1 VQWNGSDRNTLMPLI
16 ENEKIKPFRLVKY
29 FTIISLLVIF
39 VGALVL
45 SFFNIHWARAMQL
58 KKSEEYALVLVE
70 NLNHQVFLQFIIPI
84 VLKFGKIE
92 LSNPDQFERMDTIVR
107 STLHSFKVDMV
118 NIYDTNNTIS
128 YSFDKQLIGRR
139 NMGGTGYEYAIT
151 GTPTSTLVQRGNFWE
166 IPMGFPKES
175 RLTTFAPIRAERQ
188 FLRISG
194 PVLGVVEI
202 VQDISEDY
210 QTILHFQLLV
220 IATCIVVMSI
230 LIGVLVI
237 VVQRGEAIIQQRTQE
252 QLSLK
257 EKLAQSERLSS
268 LGGMVAGI
276 SHEIRNPLGII
287 RSSAELLKKKVA
299 QFDPSNSIPD
309 IIVEESSRLN
319 LIITDFLNFA
329 KPRYPNRAACQ
340 LEDILEKNIVFIAPQ
355 IQDQGYIIVKDFA
368 HDLPEIQADSDMLYQ
383 AFLNIFM
390 NAIQAMPKGGKI
402 LVSIESADSIV
413 NICIEDEGPGVP
425 EELLERIWD
434 PFFTTKEKGTGL
446 GLGIVKNI
454 IESHNGSIRV
464 ENRKEG
470 LGVRV
475 IIELPMPANDESTDQ

>member
-1 VQWNGSDRNTLMPLI
+1 MPLT
-16 ENEKIKPFRLVKY
+16 ETDKIKPFRLVKY
-29 FTIISLLVIF
+29 FTIISLMAIF
-39 VGALVL
+39 IGALVL
-45 SFFNIHWARAMQL
+45 SFLNIHWARAMQL

-70 NLNHQVFLQFIIPI
+70 NLNHQVFLQFIIPV

-128 YSFDKQLIGRR
+128 YSFDKQMIGRK
-139 NMGGTGYEYAIT
+139 NMGGTGYEYAIS
-151 GTPTSTLVQRGNFWE
+151 GIPTSTLVQRGNFWE
-166 IPMGFPKES
+166 IPMGFTKES

-202 VQDISEDY
+202 AQDISEDY
-210 QTILHFQLLV
+210 QTILRFQLLV
-220 IATCIVVMSI
+220 IATCVVVMSI
-230 LIGVLVI
+230 LIGVLI
-237 VVQRGEAIIQQRTQE
+237 YVVQRGEAIIQQRTQE

-329 KPRYPNRAACQ
+329 KPRLPHRTPCR
-340 LEDILEKNIVFIAPQ
+340 LEDILEKNIVFITPQ
-355 IQDQGYIIVKDFA
+355 IQDHGYIIAKHFA
-368 HDLPEIQADSDMLYQ
+368 HRLPEIQADSDMLYQ
-383 AFLNIFM
+383 AFLNILM
-390 NAIQAMPKGGKI
+390 NSIQAMPEGGKI
-402 LVSIESADSIV
+402 QVSIQSTSHIV
-413 NICIEDEGPGVP
+413 MVCIEDEGPGVP
-425 EELLERIWD
+425 EDLIERIWD

-454 IESHNGSIRV
+454 IESHNGVIRV
-464 ENRKEG
+464 ENRKEET
-470 LGVRV
+470 GVRM
-475 IIELPMPANDESTDQ
+475 IIELPITDKDKTAVQ

>member
-1 VQWNGSDRNTLMPLI
+1 MALT
-16 ENEKIKPFRLVKY
+16 ETEKIKPFRLVKF

-39 VGALVL
+39 IGALVL
-45 SFFNIHWARAMQL
+45 SFLNIHWARAMQL
-58 KKSEEYALVLVE
+58 KKSEEYALVLIE
-70 NLNHQVFLQFIIPI
+70 NLNHQVFLQFIIPV

-118 NIYDTNNTIS
+118 TIYDTNNTIS
-128 YSFDKQLIGRR
+128 YSFDKQLVGRK
-139 NMGGTGYEYAIT
+139 NMGGTGFEYALS

-175 RLTTFAPIRAERQ
+175 RLITFAPIRAERQ

-210 QTILHFQLLV
+210 QTILSFQLLV
-220 IATCIVVMSI
+220 IATCTAVMSI
-230 LIGVLVI
+230 LIGVLI
-237 VVQRGEAIIQQRTQE
+237 YVVQRGEAIIQQRTRE

-329 KPRYPNRAACQ
+329 KPRPPHRTACH
-340 LEDILEKNIVFIAPQ
+340 LEDILEKNIVYITPQ
-355 IQDQGYIIVKDFA
+355 IQDQGYIIVKNFA
-368 HDLPEIQADSDMLYQ
+368 NHLPEIQADSDMLYQ

-390 NAIQAMPKGGKI
+390 NAIQAMPEGGKI
-402 LVSIESADSIV
+402 QVSIQSADHIITV
-413 NICIEDEGPGVP
+413 CIEDEGSGVP
-425 EELLERIWD
+425 EDLLERIWD

-464 ENRKEG
+464 ENLKEG
-470 LGVRV
+470 PGVRV
-475 IIELPMPANDESTDQ
+475 IIELPVTNNGELTDP

>member
-1 VQWNGSDRNTLMPLI
+1 MPLI

-220 IATCIVVMSI
+220 IVTCIVVMSI

-329 KPRYPNRAACQ
+329 KPRYPHNAACQ

-368 HDLPEIQADSDMLYQ
+368 HHLPEIQADSDMLYQ

-402 LVSIESADSIV
+402 LVSIDSADSIV

-475 IIELPMPANDESTDQ
+475 VIELPMPTNDESTDQ

>member
-1 VQWNGSDRNTLMPLI
+1 MPLT
-16 ENEKIKPFRLVKY
+16 ETDKRKPFRLVKY

-39 VGALVL
+39 IGALVL
-45 SFFNIHWARAMQL
+45 SFLNIHWARAMQL

-70 NLNHQVFLQFIIPI
+70 NLNHQIFLQFIIPV

-118 NIYDTNNTIS
+118 TIYDTNNTIS
-128 YSFDKQLIGRR
+128 YSFDKELIGRK
-139 NMGGTGYEYAIT
+139 NMGGTGYEYAIS
-151 GTPTSTLVQRGNFWE
+151 GTPVSTLVQRGNFLE
-166 IPMGFPKES
+166 IPLGFPKES

-210 QTILHFQLLV
+210 QTILRFQLLV

-230 LIGVLVI
+230 LIGVLI
-237 VVQRGEAIIQQRTQE
+237 YVVQRGEAIIQQRTLE

-287 RSSAELLKKKVA
+287 RSSAELLKKKIA
-299 QFDPSNSIPD
+299 QVDPSNAIPD
-309 IIVEESSRLN
+309 IIVEESNRLN

-329 KPRYPNRAACQ
+329 KPRLPQLAACRI
-340 LEDILEKNIVFIAPQ
+340 EDLLEKNIVFIAPQ
-355 IQDQGYIIVKDFA
+355 IQDQGYIIVKHFA
-368 HDLPEIQADSDMLYQ
+368 NHLPEIQVDSDMLYQ

-390 NAIQAMPKGGKI
+390 NAIQAMPDGGKI
-402 LVSIESADSIV
+402 QVSIQSDSRILTV
-413 NICIEDEGPGVP
+413 CIEDEGPGVP
-425 EELLERIWD
+425 EDLLEKIWD

-464 ENRKEG
+464 ENRKEVS
-470 LGVRV
+470 GVRV
-475 IIELPMPANDESTDQ
+475 IIELPITTNGESAIP

>member
-1 VQWNGSDRNTLMPLI
+1 MALK
-16 ENEKIKPFRLVKY
+16 ENDKTKPFRLVKF
-29 FTIISLLVIF
+29 FTVISLLVIF
-39 VGALVL
+39 IGALVL
-45 SFFNIHWARAMQL
+45 SFLNIHWARAMQL

-70 NLNHQVFLQFIIPI
+70 NLNHQVFLQFIIPV

-128 YSFDKQLIGRR
+128 YSFDKQLIGRK
-139 NMGGTGYEYAIT
+139 NMGGTGYEYAIS
-151 GTPTSTLVQRGNFWE
+151 GIPTSTLVQRGNYWE
-166 IPMGFPKES
+166 IPMGFTKES

-210 QTILHFQLLV
+210 QTILRFQLLV
-220 IATCIVVMSI
+220 IATCIAVMSI
-230 LIGVLVI
+230 LIGVLI
-237 VVQRGEAIIQQRTQE
+237 YVVQRGEAIIQQRTQE

-299 QFDPSNSIPD
+299 QFDPANSIPD

-319 LIITDFLNFA
+319 LIITDFLDFA
-329 KPRYPNRAACQ
+329 KPRPPHRTTCR
-340 LEDILEKNIVFIAPQ
+340 LENILEKNIVFITPQ
-355 IQDQGYIIVKDFA
+355 IQDLGYVIIKNFDN
-368 HDLPEIQADSDMLYQ
+368 HLPEILADSDMLYQ
-383 AFLNIFM
+383 AFLNILM
-390 NAIQAMPKGGKI
+390 NAIQAMPDGGKI
-402 LVSIESADSIV
+402 QVSIQSANSIV
-413 NICIEDEGPGVP
+413 TVCIDDEGSGVP
-425 EELLERIWD
+425 EDLLEKIWD

-454 IESHNGSIRV
+454 IESHDGCIRA

-470 LGVRV
+470 PGVRV
-475 IIELPMPANDESTDQ
+475 TIELPIANNGELAI

>member
-1 VQWNGSDRNTLMPLI
+1 MALTESD
-16 ENEKIKPFRLVKY
+16 KIKPFRLVKF
-29 FTIISLLVIF
+29 FTVISLLVIF
-39 VGALVL
+39 IGALVL
-45 SFFNIHWARAMQL
+45 SFLNIHWARSMQL

-70 NLNHQVFLQFIIPI
+70 NLNHQIFLQFIIPV

-118 NIYDTNNTIS
+118 TIYDTNNTIS
-128 YSFDKQLIGRR
+128 YSFDKQLVGRK
-139 NMGGTGYEYAIT
+139 NMGGTGFEYALS

-166 IPMGFPKES
+166 IPLGFPKES
-175 RLTTFAPIRAERQ
+175 RLITFAPIRAERQ

-210 QTILHFQLLV
+210 QTILSFQLLV
-220 IATCIVVMSI
+220 IATSIAVMSI
-230 LIGVLVI
+230 LIGVLI
-237 VVQRGEAIIQQRTQE
+237 YVVQRGEAIIHQRTLE

-329 KPRYPNRAACQ
+329 KPRPPHRTACR
-340 LEDILEKNIVFIAPQ
+340 LEDILEKNIVFITPQ
-355 IQDQGYIIVKDFA
+355 IQDQGYIIVKNFA
-368 HDLPEIQADSDMLYQ
+368 HHLPEIQADSDMLYQ

-390 NAIQAMPKGGKI
+390 NAIQAMPEGGKI
-402 LVSIESADSIV
+402 QVSIQSTGSIV
-413 NICIEDEGPGVP
+413 TVCIEDEGSGVP
-425 EELLERIWD
+425 QDLRERIWD

-454 IESHNGSIRV
+454 IESHNGIIRI
-464 ENRKEG
+464 ECRKEG
-470 LGVRV
+470 PGSRV
-475 IIELPMPANDESTDQ
+475 IIELPVTNNSESTDQ

>member
-1 VQWNGSDRNTLMPLI
+1 MALT
-16 ENEKIKPFRLVKY
+16 ETEKIKPFRLVKF

-39 VGALVL
+39 IGALVL
-45 SFFNIHWARAMQL
+45 SFLNIHWARAMQL
-58 KKSEEYALVLVE
+58 KKSEEYALVLIE
-70 NLNHQVFLQFIIPI
+70 NLNHQVFLQFIIPV

-118 NIYDTNNTIS
+118 TIYDTNNTIS
-128 YSFDKQLIGRR
+128 YSFDKQLVGRK
-139 NMGGTGYEYAIT
+139 NMGGTGFEYALS

-175 RLTTFAPIRAERQ
+175 RLITFAPIRAERQ

-210 QTILHFQLLV
+210 QTILSFQLLV
-220 IATCIVVMSI
+220 IATCTAVMSI
-230 LIGVLVI
+230 LIGVLI
-237 VVQRGEAIIQQRTQE
+237 YVVQRGEAIIQQRTRE

-299 QFDPSNSIPD
+299 KFDPSNSIPD

-329 KPRYPNRAACQ
+329 KPRPPHRTACH
-340 LEDILEKNIVFIAPQ
+340 LENILEKNIVYITPQ
-355 IQDQGYIIVKDFA
+355 IQDQGYIIVKNFA
-368 HDLPEIQADSDMLYQ
+368 NYLPEIQADSDMLYQ

-390 NAIQAMPKGGKI
+390 NAIQAMPEGGKI
-402 LVSIESADSIV
+402 QVSIQSADHIITV
-413 NICIEDEGPGVP
+413 CIEDEGSGVP
-425 EELLERIWD
+425 EDLLERIWD

-464 ENRKEG
+464 ENLKEG
-470 LGVRV
+470 PGVRV
-475 IIELPMPANDESTDQ
+475 IIELPVTNNSELTDS

>member
-1 VQWNGSDRNTLMPLI
+1 MPLT
-16 ENEKIKPFRLVKY
+16 ETDKRKPFRLVKY

-39 VGALVL
+39 IGALVL
-45 SFFNIHWARAMQL
+45 SFLNIHWARAMQL

-70 NLNHQVFLQFIIPI
+70 NLNHQIFLQFIIPV

-118 NIYDTNNTIS
+118 TIYDTNNTIS
-128 YSFDKQLIGRR
+128 YSFDKQLIGRK
-139 NMGGTGYEYAIT
+139 NMGGTGYEYAIS
-151 GTPTSTLVQRGNFWE
+151 GTPVSTLVQRGNFFE
-166 IPMGFPKES
+166 IPLGFPKES

-210 QTILHFQLLV
+210 QTILRFQLLV
-220 IATCIVVMSI
+220 IATCVVVMSI
-230 LIGVLVI
+230 LIGVLI
-237 VVQRGEAIIQQRTQE
+237 YVVQRGEAIIQQRTLE

-287 RSSAELLKKKVA
+287 RSSAELLKKKIA
-299 QFDPSNSIPD
+299 QVDPSNAIPD
-309 IIVEESSRLN
+309 IIVEESNRLN

-329 KPRYPNRAACQ
+329 KPRLPQLAACRI
-340 LEDILEKNIVFIAPQ
+340 EDLLEKNIVFIAPQ
-355 IQDQGYIIVKDFA
+355 IQDQGYIIVKHFA
-368 HDLPEIQADSDMLYQ
+368 NHLPEIQVDSDMLYQ

-390 NAIQAMPKGGKI
+390 NAIQAMPDGGKI
-402 LVSIESADSIV
+402 QVSIQSDSRILTV
-413 NICIEDEGPGVP
+413 CIIDEGPGVP
-425 EELLERIWD
+425 EDLLEKIWD

-470 LGVRV
+470 SGVRV
-475 IIELPMPANDESTDQ
+475 IIELPITTNGESAIP

>member
-1 VQWNGSDRNTLMPLI
+1 MAQT
-16 ENEKIKPFRLVKY
+16 ENDKIKPFRLVKF

-39 VGALVL
+39 IGALVL
-45 SFFNIHWARAMQL
+45 SFLNIHWARALQL

-70 NLNHQVFLQFIIPI
+70 NLNHQVFLQFIIPV

-128 YSFDKQLIGRR
+128 YSFDKQLIGRK
-139 NMGGTGYEYAIT
+139 NMGGTGYEYAIS
-151 GTPTSTLVQRGNFWE
+151 GTPTSTLVQRGNSWE
-166 IPMGFPKES
+166 IPLGFPKES

-210 QTILHFQLLV
+210 LTILRFQLLV

-230 LIGVLVI
+230 LIGVLI
-237 VVQRGEAIIQQRTQE
+237 YVVQRGEAIIQQRTQE

-257 EKLAQSERLSS
+257 EKLAQSERMSS
-268 LGGMVAGI
+268 LGGMIAGI

-329 KPRYPNRAACQ
+329 KPRPPHRTACR
-340 LEDILEKNIVFIAPQ
+340 LEDILEKNIVFITPQ
-355 IQDQGYIIVKDFA
+355 IQDQGYTIIKDFA
-368 HDLPEIQADSDMLYQ
+368 HYLPEIQADSDMLYQ

-390 NAIQAMPKGGKI
+390 NAIQAMPDGGKI
-402 LVSIESADSIV
+402 QVIIQAAVNIV
-413 NICIEDEGPGVP
+413 TICIEDEGPGVS
-425 EELLERIWD
+425 EDLLEKIWD

-454 IESHNGSIRV
+454 IESHDGRIRI

-475 IIELPMPANDESTDQ
+475 IIELPIAVNEDMAVQ

>member
-1 VQWNGSDRNTLMPLI
+1 MTLT
-16 ENEKIKPFRLVKY
+16 ETDKIKPFRLVKF

-39 VGALVL
+39 IGALVL
-45 SFFNIHWARAMQL
+45 SFLNIHWARSMQL

-70 NLNHQVFLQFIIPI
+70 NLNHQIFLQFIIPV

-118 NIYDTNNTIS
+118 TIYDTNNTIS
-128 YSFDKQLIGRR
+128 YSFDKQLVGRK
-139 NMGGTGYEYAIT
+139 NMGGTGFEYALS

-210 QTILHFQLLV
+210 QTILSFQLLV
-220 IATCIVVMSI
+220 IATSTAVMSI
-230 LIGVLVI
+230 LIGVLI
-237 VVQRGEAIIQQRTQE
+237 YVVQRGEAIIQQRTQE

-329 KPRYPNRAACQ
+329 KPRPPHRAACR
-340 LEDILEKNIVFIAPQ
+340 LEDILEKNIVFITPQ
-355 IQDQGYIIVKDFA
+355 IQDQGYIIVKNFD
-368 HDLPEIQADSDMLYQ
+368 HHLPEIQADSDMLYQ

-390 NAIQAMPKGGKI
+390 NAIQAMPEGGKI
-402 LVSIESADSIV
+402 QVSIQSADRIITV
-413 NICIEDEGPGVP
+413 CIEDEGSGVP
-425 EELLERIWD
+425 DDLLERVWD

-464 ENRKEG
+464 KNRKEG
-470 LGVRV
+470 PGVRV
-475 IIELPMPANDESTDQ
+475 IIELPITNNGESADP

>member
-1 VQWNGSDRNTLMPLI
+1 
-16 ENEKIKPFRLVKY
+16 
-29 FTIISLLVIF
+29 LVIF
-39 VGALVL
+39 IGALVL
-45 SFFNIHWARAMQL
+45 SFLNIHWARAMQL

-70 NLNHQVFLQFIIPI
+70 NLNHQVFLQFIIPV

-118 NIYDTNNTIS
+118 TIYDTNNTIS
-128 YSFDKQLIGRR
+128 YSFDKQLVGRK
-139 NMGGTGYEYAIT
+139 NMGGTGFEYALS

-210 QTILHFQLLV
+210 QTILSFQLLV
-220 IATCIVVMSI
+220 IATCTAVMSI
-230 LIGVLVI
+230 LIGVLI
-237 VVQRGEAIIQQRTQE
+237 YVVQRGEAIIQQRTLE

-299 QFDPSNSIPD
+299 QFDPSNTIPD

-329 KPRYPNRAACQ
+329 KPRPLHCTTCR
-340 LEDILEKNIVFIAPQ
+340 LEDILDKNINFITPQ
-355 IQDQGYIIVKDFA
+355 IQDQGYIIVKNFA
-368 HDLPEIQADSDMLYQ
+368 LHLPEIQVDSDMLYQ

-390 NAIQAMPKGGKI
+390 NAIQAMPEGGKI
-402 LVSIESADSIV
+402 QVSIQSTGTTITV
-413 NICIEDEGPGVP
+413 CIEDEGSGVK
-425 EELLERIWD
+425 EDLLERIWD

-454 IESHNGSIRV
+454 IESHNGGIRV
-464 ENRKEG
+464 ENRKED

-475 IIELPMPANDESTDQ
+475 IIELPVMNNSNSSI

>member
-1 VQWNGSDRNTLMPLI
+1 
-16 ENEKIKPFRLVKY
+16 
-29 FTIISLLVIF
+29 
-39 VGALVL
+39 
-45 SFFNIHWARAMQL
+45 MQL

-70 NLNHQVFLQFIIPI
+70 NLNHQVFLQFIIPV

-128 YSFDKQLIGRR
+128 YSFDKQMIGRK
-139 NMGGTGYEYAIT
+139 NMGGTGYEYAIS

-166 IPMGFPKES
+166 IPMGFTKES

-202 VQDISEDY
+202 AQDISEDY
-210 QTILHFQLLV
+210 QTILRFQLLV
-220 IATCIVVMSI
+220 IATCVVVMSI
-230 LIGVLVI
+230 LIGVLI
-237 VVQRGEAIIQQRTQE
+237 YVVQRGEAIIQQRTQE

-329 KPRYPNRAACQ
+329 KPRLPHRTACR
-340 LEDILEKNIVFIAPQ
+340 LEDILEKNIVFITPQ
-355 IQDQGYIIVKDFA
+355 IQDQGYIIAKHFA
-368 HDLPEIQADSDMLYQ
+368 HRLPEIQADSDMLYQ
-383 AFLNIFM
+383 AFLNILM
-390 NAIQAMPKGGKI
+390 NSIQAMPEGGKI
-402 LVSIESADSIV
+402 QVSIQSTSHIV
-413 NICIEDEGPGVP
+413 MVCIEDEGPGVP
-425 EELLERIWD
+425 EELIERIWD

-454 IESHNGSIRV
+454 IESHNGVIRV
-464 ENRKEG
+464 ENRKEET
-470 LGVRV
+470 GVRM
-475 IIELPMPANDESTDQ
+475 IIELPITDNDKSAVQ

>member
-1 VQWNGSDRNTLMPLI
+1 MIPSEHD
-16 ENEKIKPFRLVKY
+16 KIKPFRLVKF

-39 VGALVL
+39 FGALVL
-45 SFFNIHWARAMQL
+45 SFLNIHWARSLQL

-70 NLNHQVFLQFIIPI
+70 NLNHQVFLQFIIPV

-128 YSFDKQLIGRR
+128 YSFDKQLIGRK

-210 QTILHFQLLV
+210 HTILRFQLLV
-220 IATCIVVMSI
+220 IATCIAVMSI
-230 LIGVLVI
+230 LIGVLI
-237 VVQRGEAIIQQRTQE
+237 YVVQRGEAIIQQRTQE

-268 LGGMVAGI
+268 LGEMIAGI

-329 KPRYPNRAACQ
+329 KPRLPYRTTCR
-340 LEDILEKNIVFIAPQ
+340 LDDILEKNIVYISPQ
-355 IQDQGYIIVKDFA
+355 IQDQGYIIIKDFA
-368 HDLPEIQADSDMLYQ
+368 PYLPDVQADPDMLYQ
-383 AFLNIFM
+383 AFLNLFM
-390 NAIQAMPKGGKI
+390 NAIQAMPDGGKI
-402 LVSIESADSIV
+402 LVGIQAAV
-413 NICIEDEGPGVP
+413 NIITIHIEDDGPGVP
-425 EELLERIWD
+425 EDLLEKIWD

-446 GLGIVKNI
+446 GLGIVRNI
-454 IESHNGSIRV
+454 IESHNGRIRI

-470 LGVRV
+470 TGIRV
-475 IIELPMPANDESTDQ
+475 VVELPITHSDETDSP

>member
-1 VQWNGSDRNTLMPLI
+1 MPLI
-16 ENEKIKPFRLVKY
+16 EKEKIKPFRLVKY
-29 FTIISLLVIF
+29 FTIISLVVIF
-39 VGALVL
+39 IGAFVL
-45 SFFNIHWARAMQL
+45 SFLNIHWARAMQL

-70 NLNHQVFLQFIIPI
+70 NLNHQVFLQFIIPV

-107 STLHSFKVDMV
+107 STLHSFKVEMV

-128 YSFDKQLIGRR
+128 YSFDKQLVGRK
-139 NMGGTGYEYAIT
+139 NMGGTGYEYAIS

-166 IPMGFPKES
+166 IPLGFPKES

-210 QTILHFQLLV
+210 QTILSFQLLV
-220 IATCIVVMSI
+220 IATCIAVMSI
-230 LIGVLVI
+230 LSGVLI
-237 VVQRGEAIIQQRTQE
+237 YVVQRGEAIIQQRTQE

-299 QFDPSNSIPD
+299 QFDPTNSIPD

-329 KPRYPNRAACQ
+329 KPRPPHRLACQ
-340 LEDILEKNIVFIAPQ
+340 LEDILEKNINFITPQ
-355 IQDQGYIIVKDFA
+355 IQDQGYIIVKNFS
-368 HDLPEIQADSDMLYQ
+368 HHLPEIQADSDMLYQ

-390 NAIQAMPKGGKI
+390 NAIQAMPDGGKI
-402 LVSIESADSIV
+402 WVGIQSDSRIV
-413 NICIEDEGPGVP
+413 TVCIEDEGPGVP
-425 EELLERIWD
+425 EDLLERIWD

-454 IESHNGSIRV
+454 IESHSGGIRV
-464 ENRKEG
+464 ENREEVP
-470 LGVRV
+470 GVRV
-475 IIELPMPANDESTDQ
+475 IIELPITTHDESADQ

>member
-1 VQWNGSDRNTLMPLI
+1 
-16 ENEKIKPFRLVKY
+16 
-29 FTIISLLVIF
+29 
-39 VGALVL
+39 
-45 SFFNIHWARAMQL
+45 
-58 KKSEEYALVLVE
+58 
-70 NLNHQVFLQFIIPI
+70 
-84 VLKFGKIE
+84 
-92 LSNPDQFERMDTIVR
+92 
-107 STLHSFKVDMV
+107 
-118 NIYDTNNTIS
+118 
-128 YSFDKQLIGRR
+128 
-139 NMGGTGYEYAIT
+139 
-151 GTPTSTLVQRGNFWE
+151 
-166 IPMGFPKES
+166 
-175 RLTTFAPIRAERQ
+175 
-188 FLRISG
+188 
-194 PVLGVVEI
+194 
-202 VQDISEDY
+202 
-210 QTILHFQLLV
+210 
-220 IATCIVVMSI
+220 
-230 LIGVLVI
+230 
-237 VVQRGEAIIQQRTQE
+237 
-252 QLSLK
+252 
-257 EKLAQSERLSS
+257 
-268 LGGMVAGI
+268 
-276 SHEIRNPLGII
+276 LGII

-329 KPRYPNRAACQ
+329 KPRYPHHAACQ

-368 HDLPEIQADSDMLYQ
+368 HHLPEIQADSDMLYQ

-454 IESHNGSIRV
+454 IESHNGRIRV

>member
-1 VQWNGSDRNTLMPLI
+1 MPLI
-16 ENEKIKPFRLVKY
+16 GNENIKPFRLVKY
-29 FTIISLLVIF
+29 FTIISLVVIF
-39 VGALVL
+39 IGALVL
-45 SFFNIHWARAMQL
+45 SFLNIHWARAMQL

-70 NLNHQVFLQFIIPI
+70 NLNHQVFLQFIIPV

-107 STLHSFKVDMV
+107 STLHSFKVEMV
-118 NIYDTNNTIS
+118 TIYDTNNTVS
-128 YSFDKQLIGRR
+128 YSFDKQLVGRK
-139 NMGGTGYEYAIT
+139 NMGGTGFEYALS

-175 RLTTFAPIRAERQ
+175 RLITLAPIRAERQ

-210 QTILHFQLLV
+210 QTILSFQLLV
-220 IATCIVVMSI
+220 IFTSTAVMSI
-230 LIGVLVI
+230 LIGVLI
-237 VVQRGEAIIQQRTQE
+237 YVVQRGEAIIQQRTQE
-252 QLSLK
+252 KLSLK

-287 RSSAELLKKKVA
+287 RSSAELLKKKLA

-329 KPRYPNRAACQ
+329 KPRPPHRTACR
-340 LEDILEKNIVFIAPQ
+340 LEDILEKNIVFITPQ
-355 IQDQGYIIVKDFA
+355 LQDQGYIIVKNFA
-368 HDLPEIQADSDMLYQ
+368 HHLPEIQADSDMLYQ

-390 NAIQAMPKGGKI
+390 NAIQAMPEGGKI
-402 LVSIESADSIV
+402 QV
-413 NICIEDEGPGVP
+413 NIQSDSRIVAVCIEDEGTGVP
-425 EELLERIWD
+425 EDLLERIWD

-454 IESHNGSIRV
+454 IESHDGGIRV
-464 ENRKEG
+464 ENRKEEP
-470 LGVRV
+470 GVRV
-475 IIELPMPANDESTDQ
+475 IIELPTTNNGESAIQ

>member
-1 VQWNGSDRNTLMPLI
+1 MTITV
-16 ENEKIKPFRLVKY
+16 NEKTKPFRLVKF
-29 FTIISLLVIF
+29 FTIISLVVIF
-39 VGALVL
+39 IGAMVL
-45 SFFNIHWARAMQL
+45 SFLNIHWARALQL

-70 NLNHQVFLQFIIPI
+70 NLNHQVFLQFIIPV

-107 STLHSFKVDMV
+107 STLHSYKVDMV
-118 NIYDTNNTIS
+118 TIYDTNNTIS
-128 YSFDKQLIGRR
+128 YSFDKQLVGRK
-139 NMGGTGYEYAIT
+139 NMGGTGYEYALS
-151 GTPTSTLVQRGNFWE
+151 GKSTSTLVQRGNFWE
-166 IPMGFPKES
+166 IPLGFPKES
-175 RLTTFAPIRAERQ
+175 RLITFAPIRAERQ

-210 QTILHFQLLV
+210 QTILSFQLLV
-220 IATCIVVMSI
+220 IATCTAVMSI
-230 LIGVLVI
+230 LIGILI
-237 VVQRGEAIIQQRTQE
+237 YVVKRGEAIIQQRTRE

-299 QFDPSNSIPD
+299 QFDPDNPIPD

-329 KPRYPNRAACQ
+329 KPRLPQITSCRI
-340 LEDILEKNIVFIAPQ
+340 EDILEKNIVFISPQ
-355 IQDQGYIIVKDFA
+355 IQDQGYGIVKDFDP
-368 HDLPEIQADSDMLYQ
+368 DLPEIQGDPDMLYQ

-390 NAIQAMPKGGKI
+390 NALQAMPKGGEI
-402 LVSIESADSIV
+402 TVRIRSSGQIV
-413 NICIEDEGPGVP
+413 MIRIEDEGTGVP
-425 EELLERIWD
+425 DDLSEKIWN

-454 IESHNGSIRV
+454 IDSHSGSIRV
-464 ENRKEG
+464 ENRSEG
-470 LGVRV
+470 PGASV
-475 IIELPMPANDESTDQ
+475 IIELPISPPAAE

>member
-1 VQWNGSDRNTLMPLI
+1 MQWNGSDRNTLMPLI